1 MCDVS
6 FARKMACPQSSRG
19 LDAKRNE
26 YREGKQSQEDFEE
39 GMKALF
45 QVPKEA
51 AKGKKKARKAAKNDQ
66 SQTSE
71 SDVSRDSGEA

>member
-1 MCDVS
+1 MQGITAMPKTPEYNEGPK
-6 FARKMACPQSSRG
+6 AR
-19 LDAKRNE
+19 
-26 YREGKQSQEDFEE
+26 EDFER

-45 QVPKEA
+45 QVPKKA
-51 AKGKKKARKAAKNDQ
+51 VPTKKKARKRRPKNAQ

>member
-1 MCDVS
+1 V
-6 FARKMACPQSSRG
+6 KQY
-19 LDAKRNE
+19 E
-26 YREGKQSQEDFEE
+26 YHEGKQTQEDFEE

-45 QVPKEA
+45 QVPKDA
-51 AKGKKKARKAAKNDQ
+51 LKGKKKARKKWAKNAQ

>member
-1 MCDVS
+1 MP
-6 FARKMACPQSSRG
+6 K
-19 LDAKRNE
+19 E
-26 YREGKQSQEDFEE
+26 YEYHEGKQAQEDFEQ

-45 QVPKEA
+45 QVPKDA
-51 AKGKKKARKAAKNDQ
+51 AKGKKKVRKKRTKNDQ

>member
-1 MCDVS
+1 M
-6 FARKMACPQSSRG
+6 KEP
-19 LDAKRNE
+19 K
-26 YREGKQSQEDFEE
+26 YTEGEKALENFEE

-45 QVPKEA
+45 QVPKNPVPA
-51 AKGKKKARKAAKNDQ
+51 KKKARKKRAKNAQ